1 MQIKINEIGRSMVE
15 MLGVLAVTGVLSV
28 GGIMGYRF
36 AMDKYRANET
46 LNELQIRVADLSRQM
61 LNGIIELSVD
71 EMGDHTRMGYPIRA
85 RISPQYADYFEVFL
99 DEVPS
104 GVCRQLLKS
113 QWTIPYSIF
122 VGTTE
127 YEIDASICNEAETVT
142 LAYEFKDDLTEKKYI
157 EEEERHE
164 TWRCYR
170 DNDCKCATC
179 EQGLCKTMCPE
190 NSGCAK
196 SYDNP
201 NSWMCCLKDSIVSG
215 LCCTSIGENGEC
227 CDSNNKCCPKDKP
240 LKDKDGN
247 CYACDDET
255 QVNIEGTVENCA
267 ICSNRVISGSKKY
280 CVLKCGQKGTAN
292 ANKPISDTDGK
303 CHSCDEEKGFGVNG
317 VKENCAKCPNR
328 HLVNTGW
335 GYYCSICGVK
345 GYSAENKP
353 LHDLGGTCQPCDSP
367 NAVHMYP
374 RESDCQSMCPK
385 RTYVGLYCYPACPA
399 DKPLRGNDEKCHSCD
414 YEIAVSL
421 SGVSEKKCT
430 ELCPNRK
437 VENDKCILA
446 SCPENK
452 PLMDANGGCH
462 ACDEEKAVGVKGV
475 KENCS
480 KCPNRY
486 LVNTAWG
493 EQCSI
498 CGVKGYSAENKPL
511 QNLSGDCQPCD
522 SLNAVHM
529 YPRESD
535 CQSMCPERTYADLYC
550 YPACP
555 ADKPLRGN
563 DGECHG
569 CDYEIAVSLS
579 GVSEKK
585 CTELCPNRK
594 VENDKCILASCPEN
608 KPLMDA
614 NGGCHACDEE
624 KAVGVKGVKEN
635 CSKCPNRYLVNTAW
649 GEQCS
654 ICGVKGYSAENKPLQ
669 NLSGDCQPCD
679 SPNEIDV
686 YGHLSDCEAK
696 CPNRKLN
703 DRICNRDYCSE
714 NAPLEDKN
722 RICHPCNEPL
732 PIDVAG
738 DETKCG
744 ACLNRSL
751 DGQHCVL
758 NSPIN

>member
-1 MQIKINEIGRSMVE
+1 MKVKINEIGRSMLE

-61 LNGIIELSVD
+61 QNGIIELSVD

-142 LAYEFKDDLTEKKYI
+142 LAYEFKDDLTEKRYI
-157 EEEERHE
+157 EEEDRHE
-164 TWRCYR
+164 TERCYR
-170 DNDCKCATC
+170 DNDCNCATC
-179 EQGLCKTMCPE
+179 ENGLCKTMCPT

-201 NSWMCCLKDSIVSG
+201 NSWMCCLKESIVSG
-215 LCCTSIGENGEC
+215 LCCSRVGDNGEC

-462 ACDEEKAVGVKGV
+462 TCNETAPVYVEGVPD
-475 KENCS
+475 NCS
-480 KCPNRY
+480 KCPSRY
-486 LVNTAWG
+486 LMTRYQTRSYCVL
-493 EQCSI
+493 
-498 CGVKGYSAENKPL
+498 CGVPGTPVADKKLIDMNGYCYSCDDSNSV
-511 QNLSGDCQPCD
+511 NLNGI
-522 SLNAVHM
+522 
-529 YPRESD
+529 RES
-535 CQSMCPERTYADLYC
+535 CTTKCPKRTLNSSDQC

-555 ADKPLRGN
+555 TDKPLRGS
-563 DGECHG
+563 DGVCHT
-569 CDYEIAVSLS
+569 CDYELSVPLS
-579 GVSEKK
+579 GVSEGK
-585 CTELCPNRK
+585 CKELCDNRK
-594 VENDKCILASCPEN
+594 VENGQCVLETCPST
-608 KPLMDA
+608 KPLMDT
-614 NGGCHACDEE
+614 NGGCHTCDEAAGINV
-624 KAVGVKGVKEN
+624 KDVNANCAKCPSRFVLRNYCALCGVSGTSVADKKLMDMNGKCYSCDELNSVNVNGIRHTCTE
-635 CSKCPNRYLVNTAW
+635 KCPNRIQN
-649 GEQCS
+649 GDQCS
-654 ICGVKGYSAENKPLQ
+654 
-669 NLSGDCQPCD
+669 
-679 SPNEIDV
+679 
-686 YGHLSDCEAK
+686 
-696 CPNRKLN
+696 
-703 DRICNRDYCSE
+703 RDYCSE
-714 NAPLEDKN
+714 NAPLEDN
-722 RICHPCNEPL
+722 LGICHPCNEPL
-732 PIDVAG
+732 PVDVAG

-751 DGQHCVL
+751 EGQYCIL
-758 NSPIN
+758 N